1 MNELEYL
8 KEFETKVIDPLWKKS
23 ALVARNAAQDVVE
36 GISATRME
44 LQRRSL
50 ELLNAASSEEK
61 K

>member
-8 KEFETKVIDPLWKKS
+8 KEFETKVIDPLWES